1 MTKWPFKSSC
11 LNFKIQA
18 KSALGPLRKVL
29 ELLKSSN
36 FAFGGFSNTLEKFGE
51 KQTWTSVQYK
61 NNWIS
66 EFFQSPQLFSRPYF
80 KICSVLDKTPIRKVV
95 DPFLLYKVSF
105 NQKWS
110 TVQNLRDKWFGISA
124 THKTITETFWTKQ
137 NFNFRSV

>member
-11 LNFKIQA
+11 LDFKIQA

-29 ELLKSSN
+29 ELLKYSN
-36 FAFGGFSNTLEKFGE
+36 FAFRRFLSSVEEFGE
-51 KQTWTSVQYK
+51 KQTWTSAQFK
-61 NNWIS
+61 LNWIS
-66 EFFQSPQLFSRPYF
+66 EFFQNPLKFSSSYF
-80 KICSVLDKTPIRKVV
+80 KFGSVLDKTPIRKVV